1 MMEKKKTDLDRF
13 IDEVQKEIME
23 EEREIYS
30 EKVIEEANNPK
41 NVGRLADCSA
51 VGILKGSCGDTIEV
65 YMMIKNGNITDISF
79 MTDGCGAT
87 IACGSMLTTMVKGK
101 GIDDVMDITKD
112 DLINALDGLPE
123 ENLHCAALAIGSL
136 RKAIMNYRKKRDLGL
151 VAR

>member
-1 MMEKKKTDLDRF
+1 MEKKKTDLDRF
-13 IDEVQKEIME
+13 IDEVQKEINE
-23 EEREIYS
+23 EERDIYS

-41 NVGRLADCSA
+41 NVGRMTDCDA
-51 VGILKGSCGDTIEV
+51 AGILDGSCGDTIEI
-65 YMMIKNGNITDISF
+65 YMKIKNNKIIDTSF
-79 MTDGCGAT
+79 MTNGCGAT

-101 GIDDVMDITKD
+101 EIDKVMNITKD

-123 ENLHCAALAIGSL
+123 ENLHCAALAVGSL